1 MATDN
6 ELREHSIGELMSKLA
21 SDMSLLVRKELELAR
36 AEMVERLELAR
47 NEAAQTLTAA
57 REETSQKLDLARED
71 FSRKGKKAG
80 VGLGMLGAAGAATLL
95 ALGALSAFLIL
106 LLNRALPADVS
117 ALIVAL
123 IWAVVAVVAGLQGRE
138 KVQEVGSIEPGRY
151 VPTESIGRV
160 KDDLKT
166 VPETVVPDQTIET
179 VKEDVEWAKTQMRS
193 DRR

>member
-1 MATDN
+1 MATEN
-6 ELREHSIGELMSKLA
+6 ELRDHSIGELMSKLA

-36 AEMVERLELAR
+36 AEMSERLDLMR
-47 NEAAQTLTAA
+47 TEAAETLAA
-57 REETSQKLDLARED
+57 GREETSQKLDLARSD
-71 FSRKGKKAG
+71 LGRKGKKAG
-80 VGLGMLGAAGAATLL
+80 VGLGILGAAGVAALL
-95 ALGALSAFLIL
+95 ALGALTACLIL

-123 IWAVVAVVAGLQGRE
+123 AWGVVAAVAGLQGRE

-151 VPTESIGRV
+151 VPTETIGRV